1 MKNFV
6 KFSIVATSIAPLLAS
21 ANAIE
26 TATSYIQAGI
36 TNIPAVVI
44 GVAVIYFLVG
54 VYQYASGG
62 DEKTRGDA
70 KMKILYGLIAIFVM
84 TAMWGLIAELRTATG
99 IGEGAKPTYPT
110 I

>member
-6 KFSIVATSIAPLLAS
+6 KFSIVAVAVAPLFAL

-26 TATSYIQAGI
+26 TATSYVQAGI
-36 TNIPAVVI
+36 TGIPAVVI
-44 GVAVIYFLVG
+44 GAAVIYFLIG
-54 VYQYASGG
+54 VYQYAAGG

-84 TAMWGLIAELRTATG
+84 TAMWGLIAELTTITG
-99 IGEGAKPTYPT
+99 IGAGTKPQYPS